1 MDRKEKN
8 RLKSE
13 ISKFIDLSNGC
24 YKDDEVERLHS
35 IVENRDSYNGK
46 SRTYRDSYKTFD
58 SEDTYRVETEDTY
71 TFVSDDFGIHIDH
84 DSTKDW
90 DDGQHDVWHESYKT
104 GRGILNALGRI
115 FR

>member
-13 ISKFIDLSNGC
+13 ISKYIDLSNGR
-24 YKDDEVERLHS
+24 YKDDEVKRLHS

-58 SEDTYRVETEDTY
+58 SEDTYRVEKKDTY
-71 TFVSDDFGIHIDH
+71 TFVSDDSGIHIDH
-84 DSTKDW
+84 YSTKDW
-90 DDGQHDVWHESYKT
+90 DDGQHDISHESYRT
-104 GRGILNALGRI
+104 GRGILNTIRRI
-115 FR
+115 IR